1 MNQITLDGCWDLL
14 RADGSPVCKAVVPG
28 VVHTDLLAAGL
39 IPDPFADDNEI
50 RVAWVAESDWI
61 WQRSFDV
68 PAELLTSA
76 RQFLEFDGLD
86 TLAEVMLDGQLVG
99 CADNQF
105 RRWRFDVTGRLTLG
119 CHQLQVRVA
128 SPVEYGKR
136 MAASQSE
143 PYWQAPGFSLTG
155 STYLRKAMCHWG
167 WDWGPQL
174 PSMGIWRSCR
184 LAAYTEARIDS
195 VHLRQTHAEGVSL
208 TAAVNLERYTEATLT
223 VCMELT
229 HPDGTIQTASCAV
242 PDGNTATLS
251 LDITNP
257 RLWWPNELGEQPL
270 YRVTV
275 SLTDAAGETV
285 HRWTARTGLRTI
297 EMVRTPDRW
306 GETFYFAVN
315 GVPVFAKGADWIPAD
330 QFATRVDE
338 THYRDLLTS
347 ARTAHMNMLR
357 IWGGGQYESDLFYD
371 LCDELGLLIWHDF
384 MFACGHYPVTP
395 EYLENVRLEA
405 IDNVRRIR
413 HHPCLAVW
421 CGNNEQEWMISGGW
435 PGGSV
440 DMDRVKREYRT
451 IYHELLPPIV
461 ASEDPDTPYWPA
473 SPHSGEPLFENPNG
487 EHAGDGHYWDV
498 WHGRKPFTEY
508 RKHVFRLM
516 SEFGFESLP
525 SIETTGTFTS
535 PDEWNITS
543 YVMERHQKNPAGNGL
558 ILHYLAEMFRAP
570 SSHEAMIYLSQML
583 QAEAIRYGVE
593 HWRRERNEFHCM
605 GTLYWQLNDCW
616 PVASW
621 SSLEYMGRWK
631 ALHYAARR
639 FFAPVA
645 HSVYEDADAGTATLH
660 VVNDQLTPFTGL
672 LSWSLEHLDG
682 APVRSG
688 CEQVVIAPASSACV
702 ASLDCSDALD
712 LDSVRN
718 TVLVTELRDA
728 AGEVMDRQ
736 VTPFRRWKHMK
747 LSVPSVSLSV
757 AQRGEETWI
766 DLQSDVT
773 AIGAYISLPGWELR
787 LSDNFLPLPAGRKV
801 SVKVESPAMCAS
813 DISGRL
819 KVMTLADAFA

>member
-1 MNQITLDGCWDLL
+1 MKQMTLDGRWDLL
-14 RADGSPVCKAVVPG
+14 RADGSPVCEATVPG

-61 WQRSFDV
+61 WRRTIDV
-68 PAELLTSA
+68 PEDLLNTT
-76 RQFLEFDGLD
+76 RQYLEFDGLD
-86 TLAEVMLDGQLVG
+86 TLAEVLLDGQRVG
-99 CADNQF
+99 TADNQF
-105 RRWRFDVTGRLTLG
+105 RRWRFDVTGQLTPG
-119 CHQLQVRVA
+119 EHDLQVRIA
-128 SPVEYGKR
+128 SPVAFGKR
-136 MAASQSE
+136 MADAQSE

-184 LAAYTEARIDS
+184 LCGYTDARIQD
-195 VHLRQTHAEGVSL
+195 VHLRQVHAGGVSL
-208 TAAVNLERYTEATLT
+208 AATVSLDRYTYAPLTL
-223 VCMELT
+223 CMELH
-229 HPDGTIQTASCAV
+229 HPDGATQVIQRAV
-242 PDGNTATLS
+242 NAADSAVLEIGVTDPQ
-251 LDITNP
+251 
-257 RLWWPNELGEQPL
+257 LWWPNELGGQPL
-270 YRVTV
+270 YTV
-275 SLTDAAGETV
+275 KLTLIDAAGTAV
-285 HRWTARTGLRTI
+285 HQWTARTGLRTI
-297 EMVRTPDRW
+297 AMVRTPDRW
-306 GETFYFAVN
+306 GESCYFTVN
-315 GVPVFAKGADWIPAD
+315 GVPVFAKGADWVPAD

-338 THYRDLLTS
+338 AHYRDLLTS

-395 EYLENVRLEA
+395 EYLDNVRLEA

-413 HHPCLAVW
+413 HHPCIAVW

-440 DMDRVKREYRT
+440 DMDRVKQEYRV
-451 IYHELLPPIV
+451 IYHELLPPLV
-461 ASEDPDTPYWPA
+461 AAEDPDTPYWPA

-525 SIETTGTFTS
+525 SIETTGTFAA

-570 SSHEAMIYLSQML
+570 RSHEAMIYLSQML

-593 HWRRERNEFHCM
+593 HWRRERNDFHCM

-645 HSVYEDADAGTATLH
+645 HSVCEDVDALTATLH
-660 VVNDQLTPFTGL
+660 VVNDLLEPFVGSL
-672 LSWSLEHLDG
+672 VWSLERFNG
-682 APVRSG
+682 QAERTG
-688 CEQVVIAPASSACV
+688 QVDVNVAAASSICV
-702 ASLDCSDALD
+702 DSLEFAARLD
-712 LDSVRN
+712 LDTVREL
-718 TVLVTELRDA
+718 VLVTELRDA
-728 AGEVMDRQ
+728 NGLPVDRQ

-747 LSVPSVSLSV
+747 LPAPTVDVTIEQTADV
-757 AQRGEETWI
+757 TWVR
-766 DLQSDVT
+766 LRSDVT
-773 AIGAYISLPGWELR
+773 AIGAYVHLPGWEMR
-787 LSDNFLPLPAGRKV
+787 LSDNFLPLPAGRVV
-801 SVKVESPAMCAS
+801 SIRVESPTLRAA
-813 DISGRL
+813 DIQGRL
-819 KVMTLADAFA
+819 QVMTLADAFA